1 MSKSVLSAANSLA
14 ISYPIPDEAPVINAI
29 SFILVELILMF
40 TMTMNSTKLI
50 RTKMINLT
58 QMCQNQLFANF
69 CRMRVRLCR
78 SIPKKEER

>member
-1 MSKSVLSAANSLA
+1 MSKSVLSAANSFA

-29 SFILVELILMF
+29 SFILVELTLMF
-40 TMTMNSTKLI
+40 MIAVNSTKLI
-50 RTKMINLT
+50 RTKKLNLT
-58 QMCQNQLFANF
+58 QMCQNQPFANF